1 MRAFFLS
8 VMLTLFT
15 LSAVSTV
22 AQADEAALQK
32 TSEWS
37 FGDSLYAAGQDV
49 TVNTNVDGS
58 LTIAGETVSVTN
70 DATISK
76 DAWIAGRQVA
86 VEGLIGRDLTIR
98 AQNAIING
106 HVKGDVT
113 YYGMNLSLGPD
124 AVVDGDLRYYSASK
138 AVIDD
143 GAKVS
148 GTIYPHS
155 WRDEPI
161 GNRGMMGSDHQNH
174 MGWDDQPR
182 EERSWMHERSRFYS
196 VPGYQMS
203 LAGAVFFGLLASLV
217 VLFGPTHADSMSKAA
232 FEAPLMAMV
241 IGFFWLAGIP
251 ILAVMSAVT
260 IVGLPLAGI
269 LLLLWPLGVVMGLVA
284 SIAVIARFVSARLGA
299 AGEGALGGFAGIVI
313 GTGIVW
319 AFIHA
324 PIAGGLFWLVT
335 VCIGIGAMALSG
347 RVQITRV
354 DL

>member
-1 MRAFFLS
+1 MRAFFLT
-8 VMLTLFT
+8 VLLTLFT
-15 LSAVSTV
+15 LCAAGTAAEARDAAV
-22 AQADEAALQK
+22 QK

-49 TVNTNVDGS
+49 TVDNKVDGS
-58 LTIAGETVSVTN
+58 LTIVGETVSVTN
-70 DATISK
+70 DTTISK
-76 DAWIAGRQVA
+76 DAWITGRQVA

-98 AQNAIING
+98 AQNAVING

-138 AVIDD
+138 AVIDQ

-161 GNRGMMGSDHQNH
+161 GNDHMMGSGMPDH
-174 MGWDDQPR
+174 MGPGAEPHER
-182 EERSWMHERSRFYS
+182 RSWMQEGSRFYS
-196 VPGYQMS
+196 VPGYEMS

-217 VLFGPTHADSMSKAA
+217 VLFGPSHADNMSKAA
-232 FEAPLMAMV
+232 FEAPLMALV
-241 IGFFWLAGIP
+241 IGFFWLAGVP

-260 IVGLPLAGI
+260 IVGLPLAGL

-324 PIAGGLFWLVT
+324 PVAGGLFWLVT

-354 DL
+354 EL